1 LETVECRDGEIKTIL
16 MELGRDFGD
25 VEVNEVETT
34 EMELGGDHRDV
45 EIE

>member
-1 LETVECRDGEIKTIL
+1 

-45 EIE
+45 EMK